1 MESILKILIV
11 EDLQTD
17 ADLVRRNITK
27 NDIKFIDIR
36 VENKEDYE
44 LALKDFRPD
53 IILSDYSLP
62 QFNGMEALK
71 IRQDVAP
78 NIPFILVTGS
88 LNEQTAVEV
97 MKAGADDYILKE
109 NLTRLGQAIFA
120 AIKKQEIIKA
130 QKAGEA
136 KLRILSRAVEQNPAS
151 IIITDT
157 DGNIEYVNP
166 KFTEITGYSFDEAT
180 GNNPRILKSGV
191 ATKEEYNHL
200 WETITSGKEWH
211 GEFQNLKKNGEI
223 YFESAVISPITDESG
238 RITHFV
244 AIKED
249 ITEHK
254 QSEKLIKTL
263 IKAIEQSPTAIAIT
277 NEKGKIE
284 FVNAKFTAIKQYKPE
299 EVIGE
304 NPRIFD
310 PGHTTEG
317 VFNSMWETLRT
328 GNIWQVEFENQKKD
342 GSLYWENVIIAP
354 LMLENNSIS
363 NYVLIM
369 EDITEKKEIL
379 NALIESKEKAEE
391 SDRLKTAFLHN
402 ISHEIRTP
410 MNAII
415 GFSGFLNDPDLEPD
429 NRQHFTNIIVNSS
442 KQLLSI
448 ITDIIDIA
456 TIEAGQA
463 KANKKATNV
472 NLTLKLLFGQF
483 SLKSNNMNIKFNF
496 NAPLPDNES
505 LIITDP
511 TKLNEILTN
520 LIGNA
525 FKFTKNGFIN
535 VGYTVKN
542 DYLEFYIEDTG
553 IGIPTEYQ
561 NVIFDRF
568 RQVESSM
575 AREFGGS
582 GLGLSISK
590 AYVELLGGE
599 LWLESKPGEGSKFY
613 FTIPF
618 KRESTDE
625 LPAKTSKL
633 FIQKLTIPKT
643 ILVAEDEDSNY
654 MLLEIFLKDLKLKL
668 IRARD
673 GVEAVELCKL
683 VPVIDLVL
691 MDIKM
696 PVMNG
701 YEATKEIKKLFPAL
715 PVIAQTAYSNDED
728 RKNAL
733 ACGCIDYIS
742 KPIEQQ
748 SLLFILSKHLD
759 R

>member
-17 ADLVRRNITK
+17 ADLIKRAITK
-27 NDIKFIDIR
+27 SEIKFTDVR
-36 VENKEDYE
+36 VENKKDYE
-44 LALKDFRPD
+44 LALKDFSPD

-78 NIPFILVTGS
+78 NVPFILVTGS
-88 LNEQTAVEV
+88 LNELIAVDV

-109 NLTRLGQAIFA
+109 NLTRLSHAISA
-120 AIKKQEIIKA
+120 AIKKQETIKA
-130 QKAGEA
+130 QKDAEA
-136 KLRILSRAVEQNPAS
+136 KLRTLSRAVEQNPAS
-151 IIITDT
+151 IIITDIQ
-157 DGNIEYVNP
+157 GNIEYVNP
-166 KFTEITGYSFDEAT
+166 KFTKISGYSFDEVA
-180 GNNPRILKSGV
+180 GNNPRVLKSGV
-191 ATKEEYNHL
+191 TTKEDYKQL
-200 WETITSGKEWH
+200 WETITAGNEWH
-211 GEFQNLKKNGEI
+211 GEFKNLKKNGEI
-223 YFESAVISPITDESG
+223 YFESAVISPITDEHG
-238 RITHFV
+238 IITHFV

-263 IKAIEQSPTAIAIT
+263 IKAIEQSSTAIAIT

-284 FVNAKFTAIKQYKPE
+284 FVNAKFTAINQYKPE

-304 NPRIFD
+304 NPRIFNT
-310 PGHTTEG
+310 GHTTEDE
-317 VFNSMWETLRT
+317 FNTMWQTLQA
-328 GNIWQVEFENQKKD
+328 GNSWQAEFENRKKD
-342 GSLYWENVIIAP
+342 GSLYWENVIITP
-354 LMLENNSIS
+354 LMFDNNSIS

-369 EDITEKKEIL
+369 EDITEKKLIL

-415 GFSGFLNDPDLEPD
+415 GFAGFLNEPDLEPD
-429 NRQHFTNIIVNSS
+429 NRRHYSNIVVNSS

-463 KANKKATNV
+463 KASKKETNV
-472 NLTLKLLFGQF
+472 NLMLKLLFDQF
-483 SLKSNNMNIKFNF
+483 SLKSNNMEIKFNL
-496 NAPLPDNES
+496 NTPLPDNES
-505 LIITDP
+505 HIITDP
-511 TKLNEILTN
+511 TKLNEILSN

-535 VGYTVKN
+535 VGYTTKN
-542 DYLEFYIEDTG
+542 DYLEFYIEDSG
-553 IGIPTEYQ
+553 IGIPTKYQ
-561 NVIFDRF
+561 NIIFDRF
-568 RQVESSM
+568 RQVESTM

-599 LWLESKPGEGSKFY
+599 LWLESKPGKGSKFY

-618 KRESTDE
+618 KREITDE
-625 LPAKTSKL
+625 LPTKNPNLIFHELAV
-633 FIQKLTIPKT
+633 PKT
-643 ILVAEDEDSNY
+643 ILIAEDEDSNY
-654 MLLEIFLKDLKLKL
+654 MLLEIFLKDLKLTL
-668 IRARD
+668 VRARD

-683 VPVIDLVL
+683 VPTIDLVL

-701 YEATKEIKKLFPAL
+701 YEATKEIRKLFPDL
-715 PVIAQTAYSNDED
+715 PVIAQTAYSNDTD
-728 RKNAL
+728 RNHAL
-733 ACGCIDYIS
+733 ECGCIDYIS
-742 KPIEQQ
+742 KPIKQQ
-748 SLLFILSKHLD
+748 TLLALISKHLD
-759 R
+759 K

>member
-17 ADLVRRNITK
+17 ANLIRRAITK
-27 NDIKFIDIR
+27 SEIKFTDIR
-36 VENKEDYE
+36 VENKEGYK
-44 LALKDFRPD
+44 LALKDFKPD
-53 IILSDYSLP
+53 IILSDYSMP

-71 IRQDVAP
+71 IRQDVVP
-78 NIPFILVTGS
+78 DTSFILVTGS
-88 LNEQTAVEV
+88 LNEQIAVEI
-97 MKAGADDYILKE
+97 MKAGADDYILKD
-109 NLTRLGQAIFA
+109 NLTRLGQAISA
-120 AIKKQEIIKA
+120 AIKKHETIKA
-130 QKAGEA
+130 QLAAEA
-136 KLRILSRAVEQNPAS
+136 KLRTLSRAVEQNPAS
-151 IIITDT
+151 IIITDIF
-157 DGNIEYVNP
+157 GNIEYVNP
-166 KFTEITGYSFDEAT
+166 KFTELTGYSFDDAT
-180 GNNPRILKSGV
+180 GNNPRILKSGI
-191 ATKEEYNHL
+191 TTQEEYKGL
-200 WETITSGKEWH
+200 WETITSSNEWR
-211 GEFQNLKKNGEI
+211 GEFQNRKKNGEI
-223 YFESAVISPITDESG
+223 YFESAVISPITDEQG

-244 AIKED
+244 AVKED
-249 ITEHK
+249 ITESK
-254 QSEKLIKTL
+254 QSQKLIKTL

-284 FVNAKFTAIKQYKPE
+284 FVNTKFTAINQYKSE
-299 EVIGE
+299 EVIGK
-304 NPRIFD
+304 NPRIFN
-310 PGHTTEG
+310 PGHTTEDA
-317 VFNSMWETLRT
+317 FNTMWETLQA
-328 GNIWQVEFENQKKD
+328 GNTWQSEFENRKKD
-342 GSLYWENVIIAP
+342 GNLYWENVIIAP

-363 NYVLIM
+363 NYILIM

-410 MNAII
+410 MNAIV

-429 NRQHFTNIIVNSS
+429 NRQEFTDIIVNSS

-448 ITDIIDIA
+448 ITDIIEIA

-472 NLTLKLLFGQF
+472 NSVLKLLFDQF
-483 SLKSNNMNIKFNF
+483 SLKSDNMKVKINF
-496 NAPLPDNES
+496 NTPLPDSES
-505 LIITDP
+505 HVITDP

-542 DYLEFYIEDTG
+542 DYLEFYVEDTG

-568 RQVESSM
+568 RQVEISS

-599 LWLESKPGEGSKFY
+599 LWLESKSGEGSKFY
-613 FTIPF
+613 FTIPN
-618 KRESTDE
+618 KREITDE
-625 LPAKTSKL
+625 LSAKTPKL
-633 FIQKLTIPKT
+633 FTQELAVSKT

-654 MLLEIFLKDLKLKL
+654 MLLEIFLKDLKFKL

-683 VPVIDLVL
+683 FPMIDLVL

-701 YEATKEIKKLFPAL
+701 YEATKEIRKLFPML
-715 PVIAQTAYSNDED
+715 PVIAQTAYSNDTD
-728 RKNAL
+728 RNHASE
-733 ACGCIDYIS
+733 CGCIDFIS

-748 SLLFILSKHLD
+748 ALLALLSKHLD
-759 R
+759 K